1 MKPTLS
7 DFTNDTSMNALV
19 LFDDE
24 YGAPN
29 ATAYRIWEA
38 IERRLSHDPAT
49 TRIYLSKSELLHL
62 TGMVKGGSA
71 YKRIATALHQLR
83 RVDIHYR
90 TRLFL
95 GHKNNQEKQCHLID
109 FEKDILPDRSQQECY
124 RIDVDPVWAKIYG
137 RGRLQS
143 FNQTLFA
150 GLSPMLHSYATIVNY
165 KLTTRYQRAQAQESY
180 DENWNYTINYEDYLS
195 WIFSPLPYTAPRTIF
210 THQIEE
216 KATPLLEA
224 KYLAEMPKV
233 VPRKP
238 DKNNKRDK
246 PRWKIVFKPGEQ
258 FFIDYHRFYGPA
270 KAELDDVPDD
280 ASAKQDNP
288 DGSNHTSR
296 PTQHSDAKTPV
307 AKKTGTAEV
316 IPLFGQHQP
325 SRSTKPDDA
334 HSPATEQTEAAQVI
348 TLFGQLFSP
357 DKEIAPSDTATKF
370 ANQLIK
376 KFDGLEPALSF
387 IRWAVPKAAKTFP
400 DMRVIG
406 GLKNLIDEYQKQKSR
421 TPTVQTAQE
430 REKAMDEEA
439 RLKARY
445 DRYCRTAIELKVAE
459 MSGAELIAFQEQVK
473 RTLEQISGMP
483 GTTNPKKIEE
493 RVKIDQLVRT
503 GLLEDYIPWRQREL
517 CRLR

>member
-7 DFTNDTSMNALV
+7 DFTNDPSMNALV

-95 GHKNNQEKQCHLID
+95 GHKHNREKQCQLID

-165 KLTTRYQRAQAQESY
+165 KLTTRYQRAQAQEPY
-180 DENWNYTINYEDYLS
+180 DENWDYTINYEDYLS

-233 VPRKP
+233 IARKP
-238 DKNNKRDK
+238 DKKNKREK

-270 KAELDDVPDD
+270 KAESDDVPDD
-280 ASAKQDNP
+280 ASTKQDNP
-288 DGSNHTSR
+288 DGPDHTSR
-296 PTQHSDAKTPV
+296 PTQHVDA
-307 AKKTGTAEV
+307 
-316 IPLFGQHQP
+316 Q
-325 SRSTKPDDA
+325 
-334 HSPATEQTEAAQVI
+334 SPATKQTGAADVI
-348 TLFGQLFSP
+348 TLFGKLFSP
-357 DKEIAPSDTATKF
+357 DREIAPSDTATQF
-370 ANQLIK
+370 ANHLIK
-376 KFDGLEPALSF
+376 RLDGVEPALAF

-406 GLKNLIDEYQKQKSR
+406 GLKNLIDEYQQQKSR
-421 TPTVQTAQE
+421 TPAVQTIQE
-430 REKAMDEEA
+430 QEKAIDEEA
-439 RLKARY
+439 KLKDRY
-445 DRYCRTAIELKVAE
+445 DRYCRTSIELKVAE

-473 RTLEQISGMP
+473 RILEQTSGMP
-483 GTTNPKKIEE
+483 GTANPGKMEE

-517 CRLR
+517 CRLK